1 MNKKSMDMNMFGI
14 LIGAIVVIIVA
25 GSVIWI
31 VKGGLFNSQ
40 QNVVYLSSCKNQ
52 GGTCRPGPDCLPGET
67 GFYKNGCPE
76 VVDGKIKD
84 AKSEYCCIKKDN
96 A

>member
-25 GSVIWI
+25 GLVIWI
-31 VKGGLFNSQ
+31 VRGGLLTGEK
-40 QNVVYLSSCKNQ
+40 NVVYLSSCKNQ
-52 GGTCRPGPDCLPGET
+52 GGHCAVKCDSNTEN
-67 GFYKNGCPE
+67 GFYKNGCP
-76 VVDGKIKD
+76 DLTGDKTADPK
-84 AKSEYCCIKKDN
+84 AEYCCIKKDN